1 MILSTPLPYH
11 IQDVQCSEWSCI
23 PGTVLSCHEC
33 FLRWGSVGKPTIKPP
48 SESLWIEEMEQN
60 MDAQP
65 NIQRFITLTINPSS
79 NFDKYLWLIMSSIY
93 VTLFFFFFFWFAK
106 LSNGLLLHICVYLC
120 LFVFRFER
128 NHAFHL
134 VWTINIMQLDLT

>member
-93 VTLFFFFFFWFAK
+93 VTLFYFFIFFDSQSFQMVYCFIFVF
-106 LSNGLLLHICVYLC
+106 ICVC
-120 LFVFRFER
+120 LFFSLKE
-128 NHAFHL
+128 
-134 VWTINIMQLDLT
+134 IMLFI